1 MIRER
6 REEMKIKGKE
16 SLSGDHP
23 AVYTPPHTAFY
34 LRRWG
39 KRGAGRLHVT
49 SPRVPPSV
57 PAPGGGVGQRR
68 AELVA
73 GPPAGYR
80 SPWVAASPFAF
91 GLLPGQSQ
99 RRREGDNCPET
110 QHLSGRV
117 VQGPQERGPRASA
130 LTPQRPGMRAGARDG
145 RGSRGS
151 LQVFP
156 LETLPCSTGKNRR
169 DHYWQ

>member
-1 MIRER
+1 M
-6 REEMKIKGKE
+6 KGKE
-16 SLSGDHP
+16 SLSGDQP

-39 KRGAGRLHVT
+39 KGGAGRLHVT
-49 SPRVPPSV
+49 SPRL
-57 PAPGGGVGQRR
+57 PALGPRARR

-91 GLLPGQSQ
+91 GLRPGQSR

-110 QHLSGRV
+110 QHLSWQV

-145 RGSRGS
+145 RGSRGR

-156 LETLPCSTGKNRR
+156 LETLPCFTGKNRC